1 MIVLFPSFSEVTA
14 PSRLRESMKALVVS
28 LFQCHALV
36 NSTRLAPMPSSVP
49 DSSAP
54 CCRSIM
60 SWNASTRESFLD
72 EFLRPWRRNFHSA
85 RLVGIV
91 IEYPRCCFADFS
103 LPFLI
108 INVVYY
114 ILYSAYVSA
123 SFSTKINVEWS
134 AEFRCGFQRPK
145 LRGIFLIST
154 PEKFYLVY

>member
-28 LFQCHALV
+28 QFQCHALV

-72 EFLRPWRRNFHSA
+72 EFLRPWRRNFQSA

-91 IEYPRCCFADFS
+91 IEYSALLLCRFFS
-103 LPFLI
+103 SIFLLLMLCTI
-108 INVVYY
+108 YY
-114 ILYSAYVSA
+114 IPHTFPHRFPQRLMWNGVRNFVVDFNAQNY
-123 SFSTKINVEWS
+123 
-134 AEFRCGFQRPK
+134 AEFF
-145 LRGIFLIST
+145 
-154 PEKFYLVY
+154 